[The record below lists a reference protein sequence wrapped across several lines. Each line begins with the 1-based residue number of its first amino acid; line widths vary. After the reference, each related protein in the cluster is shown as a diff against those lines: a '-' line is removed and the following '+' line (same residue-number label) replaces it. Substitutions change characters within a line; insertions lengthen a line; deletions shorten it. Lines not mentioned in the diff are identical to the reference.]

1 MLDAPRSYDYW
12 GIYLLLYNKI
22 TGFTYLLVEAEKGII
37 WGDQPG

>member
-1 MLDAPRSYDYW
+1 MLLILKIIG
-12 GIYLLLYNKI
+12 GIYFLLYIKI